1 VPNPPVGQVVPNA
14 PAPLVEP
21 GPAADLGATSGARG
35 RTTSDGSGNLL
46 AYTVVEGD
54 TFFDIAQRF
63 DVPVQQFLHMNPS
76 VPGLGED
83 IYINQVINLDWT
95 TKR

>member
-1 VPNPPVGQVVPNA
+1 M
-14 PAPLVEP
+14 EP
-21 GPAADLGATSGARG
+21 GPAVDLGETPGARGSTTSGANG
-35 RTTSDGSGNLL
+35 L
-46 AYTVVEGD
+46 ATYTVVEGD

-83 IYINQVINLDWT
+83 IYIKQVINLDWT

>member
-1 VPNPPVGQVVPNA
+1 MPNA
-14 PAPLVEP
+14 PAPVVEP
-21 GPAADLGATSGARG
+21 GPAFDLGAAPGAEG
-35 RTTSDGSGNLL
+35 NATSDGEGNLL
-46 AYTVVEGD
+46 RYTVVSGD

-83 IYINQVINLDWT
+83 IYINQVINLDWN
-95 TKR
+95 TKL